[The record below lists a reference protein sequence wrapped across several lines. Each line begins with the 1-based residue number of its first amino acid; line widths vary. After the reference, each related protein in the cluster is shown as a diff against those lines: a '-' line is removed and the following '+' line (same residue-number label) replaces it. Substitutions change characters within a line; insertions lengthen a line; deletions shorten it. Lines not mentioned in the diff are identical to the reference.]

1 MQARL
6 IAEYLGRDLKQTV
19 FVENKAGAQGAIGAE
34 AVAHG
39 EPDGYTLLFTAGSV
53 IVMNPMLYKK
63 LSYDPDRELRVLTIV
78 TDLPIVVIVHPSVP
92 AKTLAEFVAYA
103 KQNPG
108 KLNFGSA
115 GTGGVGH
122 LSGELFKGTTGIEM
136 THVPYKGA
144 GPALQDLISGNI
156 QALFETI
163 GTALPPIK
171 SGLVRALGV
180 SSAER
185 VADLPDLP
193 TVVESGYPDYRVSV
207 WYGIAAPAKVPEEI
221 AQAISASMNRALNDE
236 VFRASLTRIGFWPL
250 RARRRGCHQGV
261 HGCRQGAVVG
271 CHQEVQ
277 HLAGLRR
284 MVRENEVR
292 DGELAIDLPPAN
304 DAGLVFIG
312 RIRTPWTSRL
322 ATPRQGRLDGPVC
335 RLEIFE
341 PFVPAI
347 KGVDFYSNLEVIYW
361 LHESRRD
368 LLLQSPKNNKNTRGT
383 FSLRSPV
390 RPNPI
395 GTSIVKFVGIEGNT
409 VLVRGLDCLDE
420 TPLLDIKPDRCEFT
434 PLAPPQAGDF
444 ETE

>member
-1 MQARL
+1 MRARAALICCLALAVLAAAVGVVRAADYPSRPIKLIVPYAAGGPTDVQGRL

-63 LSYDPDRELRVLTIV
+63 LSYDPDRELRVLAVV
-78 TDLPIVVIVHPSVP
+78 TDLPMVVIVHPSIP

-122 LSGELFKGTTGIEM
+122 LSGEIFKAMTSVEM

-144 GPALQDLISGNI
+144 GPALQDLVSGNI

-171 SGLVRALGV
+171 AGLVRPLGV

-207 WYGIAAPAKVPEEI
+207 WYGIAAPARVPEEI
-221 AQAISASMNRALNDE
+221 AQAIGASMNRALNDE
-236 VFRASLTRIGFWPL
+236 AFRASLTKIGFWPL
-250 RARRRGCHQGV
+250 QARSE
-261 HGCRQGAVVG
+261 A
-271 CHQEVQ
+271 
-277 HLAGLRR
+277 
-284 MVRENEVR
+284 
-292 DGELAIDLPPAN
+292 
-304 DAGLVFIG
+304 
-312 RIRTPWTSRL
+312 
-322 ATPRQGRLDGPVC
+322 
-335 RLEIFE
+335 
-341 PFVPAI
+341 AI
-347 KGVDFYSNLEVIYW
+347 KEFIDADKSRWSNVIKK
-361 LHESRRD
+361 L
-368 LLLQSPKNNKNTRGT
+368 NI
-383 FSLRSPV
+383 SL
-390 RPNPI
+390 
-395 GTSIVKFVGIEGNT
+395 
-409 VLVRGLDCLDE
+409 D
-420 TPLLDIKPDRCEFT
+420 
-434 PLAPPQAGDF
+434 
-444 ETE
+444 